1 MRSRYAAYALHLPDY
16 IVATTHADNP
26 SPPGEISDFCLNTQF
41 VGLTILA
48 ESEELPFATVTFHAH
63 LTQQGQDASFTE
75 KSLFEKVDGKWLYL
89 DRLE

>member
-1 MRSRYAAYALHLPDY
+1 MRSRYSAYALHLPDY
-16 IVATTHADNP
+16 IVATTHPDNP